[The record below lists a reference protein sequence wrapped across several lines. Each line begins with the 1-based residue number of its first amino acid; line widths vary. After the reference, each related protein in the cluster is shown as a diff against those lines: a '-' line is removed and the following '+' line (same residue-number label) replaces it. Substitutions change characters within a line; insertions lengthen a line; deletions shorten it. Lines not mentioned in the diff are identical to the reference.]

1 METNPARGHLAALL
15 TIVIW
20 GTTFISTK
28 VLLVDFQPVEILFIR
43 FMMGFLALLAVCPR
57 RLQGVTRR
65 QEGLFALAG
74 LCGVCLYY
82 LLENIALTYTMA
94 SNVGVIISV
103 SPCFTAL
110 LTHFLMRGEERL
122 RPHFSQALRWPW
134 RGSALSASTALP
146 WSWTSGGICWRC
158 WLLRMG
164 LLRLLSRKISAL
176 GHPTVLTTRRTF
188 FYGLAFMLPALM
200 VSGVRLELT
209 RLTAPVNLGNLL
221 FLGLGAS
228 AVLRHLELRGE
239 GTGGGENQRVHL
251 SGAGDHSGGLRADPA
266 GTLHLDDRSRYGTD
280 LIGLLL
286 SEGKL
291 HWKEG
296 THHETGTG
304 QMRPGD

>member
-122 RPHFSQALRWPW
+122 RPTFFAGFAVAMAGICFISFN
-134 RGSALSASTALP
+134 GSALELDLRGDLLALLAAFV
-146 WSWTSGGICWRC
+146 WACYA
-158 WLLRMG
+158 
-164 LLRLLSRKISAL
+164 LLSRKIHAANLFLRAGIHAAGADGLWRPAGAHATHSPGEPGESA
-176 GHPTVLTTRRTF
+176 
-188 FYGLAFMLPALM
+188 
-200 VSGVRLELT
+200 VSG
-209 RLTAPVNLGNLL
+209 AG
-221 FLGLGAS
+221 GLGP
-228 AVLRHLELRGE
+228 VLRHLELRGE

-280 LIGLLL
+280 PDRAASL
-286 SEGKL
+286 
-291 HWKEG
+291 
-296 THHETGTG
+296 
-304 QMRPGD
+304 

>member
-110 LTHFLMRGEERL
+110 LTHFLMRGEDRL
-122 RPHFSQALRWPW
+122 RP
-134 RGSALSASTALP
+134 
-146 WSWTSGGICWRC
+146 
-158 WLLRMG
+158 
-164 LLRLLSRKISAL
+164 
-176 GHPTVLTTRRTF
+176 TF
-188 FYGLAFMLPALM
+188 FAGFAVAMANSEACVFPHADA
-200 VSGVRLELT
+200 VTASNEEDGV
-209 RLTAPVNLGNLL
+209 AK
-221 FLGLGAS
+221 
-228 AVLRHLELRGE
+228 AV
-239 GTGGGENQRVHL
+239 
-251 SGAGDHSGGLRADPA
+251 
-266 GTLHLDDRSRYGTD
+266 YKYI
-280 LIGLLL
+280 LI
-286 SEGKL
+286 
-291 HWKEG
+291 
-296 THHETGTG
+296 
-304 QMRPGD
+304 

>member
-122 RPHFSQALRWPW
+122 RPTFFAGLRWPW

-158 WLLRMG
+158 WPPSCGPVTPSCPGRSAPWAIP
-164 LLRLLSRKISAL
+164 LS
-176 GHPTVLTTRRTF
+176 
-188 FYGLAFMLPALM
+188 
-200 VSGVRLELT
+200 
-209 RLTAPVNLGNLL
+209 
-221 FLGLGAS
+221 
-228 AVLRHLELRGE
+228 
-239 GTGGGENQRVHL
+239 
-251 SGAGDHSGGLRADPA
+251 
-266 GTLHLDDRSRYGTD
+266 
-280 LIGLLL
+280 
-286 SEGKL
+286 
-291 HWKEG
+291 
-296 THHETGTG
+296 
-304 QMRPGD
+304 